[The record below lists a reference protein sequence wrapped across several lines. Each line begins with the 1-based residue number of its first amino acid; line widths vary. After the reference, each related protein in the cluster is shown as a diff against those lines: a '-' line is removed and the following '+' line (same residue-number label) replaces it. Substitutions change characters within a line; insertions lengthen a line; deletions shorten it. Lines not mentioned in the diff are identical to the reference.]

1 MEAIVSKT
9 SLISLAVAF
18 GILVGG
24 HSGVA
29 TASDGDSAE
38 PECNKRVEVVFWTAN
53 RPRILMRELAANPA
67 PCTDYW
73 ISVPAADNDKTM
85 PRARGVY
92 TEIRNLGPQ
101 FHPMAEVVLG
111 TATGWASW
119 VSNGNGSWYDAGVE

>member
-1 MEAIVSKT
+1 MEAIMFRT
-9 SLISLAVAF
+9 SLLSLAVAF
-18 GILVGG
+18 A
-24 HSGVA
+24 VA
-29 TASDGDSAE
+29 AGNPGLAAGSDGDPGA

-53 RPRILMRELAANPA
+53 RHRILMRELAANPA

-101 FHPMAEVVLG
+101 FHPMVEVVLG

-119 VSNGNGSWYDAGVE
+119 VE